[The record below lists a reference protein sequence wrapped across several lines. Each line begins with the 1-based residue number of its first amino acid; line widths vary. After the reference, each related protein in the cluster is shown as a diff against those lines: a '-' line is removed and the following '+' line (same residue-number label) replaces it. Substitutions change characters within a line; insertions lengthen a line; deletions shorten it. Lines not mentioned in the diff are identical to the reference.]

1 MTSMAV
7 DYPARLV
14 HTAPRGYSFL
24 SRTTQACIMKYI
36 MCTCLTTL
44 VAYRYKDVCSGISSA
59 AHARHAP
66 TV

>member
-7 DYPARLV
+7 DYPVGLV
-14 HTAPRGYSFL
+14 YTAPRGYSFL
-24 SRTTQACIMKYI
+24 CRTTQACIMKDI
-36 MCTCLTTL
+36 MCSCLTTL
-44 VAYRYKDVCSGISSA
+44 VAYRYKEGYSGISSA